1 MNIVTTVFIVYVIGI
16 LSMKYNIYKYAIII
30 SLIAAFFHLIKRK
43 NMYFLVLFF
52 IIILAIIN
60 YNYNSKSVLK
70 QYIDKEIIINAKI
83 IDKKT
88 SDNEKYNS
96 YDAVVTNINNN
107 DLKIN
112 EKTILYLQSDIKINT
127 NSEIQVRGNV
137 ANIRC
142 QKNKLVFNYENY
154 LRNNKINTVIFCN
167 DSKNVKI
174 LKNDYSILNII
185 SENFKEYTEETFY
198 SKLDKK
204 NASIILSIIL
214 GDKGYL
220 EDNFLDNIRSIG
232 LAHIF
237 AVSGLHI
244 GILYSFFV
252 FVLRKIGL
260 SKKKS
265 FIITWSILWIYGFL
279 IGFPTSVLRTL
290 LMFTVHFLGDLLYR
304 KYNSIN
310 SLVFAGLVLLIIN
323 PFWIFDVGFQ
333 LSFTAALSLVIYSK
347 YIKKIIK
354 FNNKLKS
361 SLYVFTFLQI
371 IILPI
376 LSYHFNYIPLLSIIY
391 NIIFIPAF
399 SLVIITSFGLLAIGW
414 LDIYITNFLFLMLNN
429 FINSLYYFICL
440 LNNIKL
446 NGVRMYSLNT
456 FGITSYYLFILLVF
470 NIKIKENFNILK
482 IFFTFFA
489 IVIFFNSVLIPLTDE
504 NLYINIIDVGQGS
517 SALVS
522 YKYKNFIIDA
532 GSNSNNKIGSNTL
545 LPYMVK
551 RGIFNIDG
559 IFVSH
564 WHFDHYSGIDAL
576 LEDLKIKNIYSGY
589 INDEVDLNDNVKL
602 LNMGDNKRVNDKLKF
617 SILWPRL
624 GYTSNNENNMSLV
637 ILIEYYNYKILFT
650 GDIEKEIE
658 DILINNGLTDVD
670 ILIVPHHGSKT
681 SSTMNFVNN
690 LEPEY
695 SLISYGNNNYGIPNE
710 EVIDRYKNKN
720 STILTTF
727 DDGEID
733 FIINRNSINYNTYNG
748 LEFKRASLYVQ
759 SILINGIILLM
770 ALYYS
775 YLMRKVEVYR
785 CEL

>member
-16 LSMKYNIYKYAIII
+16 LSIKYNIYKYAIII

-52 IIILAIIN
+52 ILILAIIN

-112 EKTILYLQSDIKINT
+112 EKIILYLQSDIKINT

-137 ANIRC
+137 SNIRC

-167 DSKNVKI
+167 DSTVKV
-174 LKNDYSILNII
+174 LKNDYSILNKI
-185 SENFKEYTEETFY
+185 SRNFKEYAEDTFY
-198 SKLDKK
+198 SKIDKK
-204 NASIILSIIL
+204 NANIILSIIL
-214 GDKGYL
+214 GDKSYL

-361 SLYVFTFLQI
+361 LYVFTFLQI

-399 SLVIITSFGLLAIGW
+399 SLVIIASFGLLAIGW
-414 LDIYITNFLFLMLNN
+414 LDIYITNFLFLMLNY

-446 NGVRMYSLNT
+446 NGVRIYSLNT
-456 FGITSYYLFILLVF
+456 FEITSYYLFIFLVY
-470 NIKIKENFNILK
+470 NIKIKKHLNISK
-482 IFFTFFA
+482 VVFTFFV
-489 IVIFFNSVLIPLTDE
+489 IVIFYNSVLIPLADE

-522 YKYKNFIIDA
+522 YKNKNFLIDA
-532 GSNSNNKIGSNTL
+532 GSNSNNNIGSNTL

-576 LEDLKIKNIYSGY
+576 LEDLKIENIYSGY
-589 INDEVDLNDNVKL
+589 INDEVDLNDNIKL
-602 LNMGDNKRVNDKLKF
+602 LNTGDNKRINDKLNIR
-617 SILWPRL
+617 ILWPSL
-624 GYTSNNENNMSLV
+624 GYISNNENNMSLV
-637 ILIEYYNYKILFT
+637 ILIEYYTYKILFT

-658 DILINNGLTDVD
+658 DILINNGLIDVD

-681 SSTMNFVNN
+681 SSTMNFVKN

-710 EVIDRYKNKN
+710 EVIDRYKKKN